1 MFLGINQGTYFNIKK
16 NKTIIFFTIQIV
28 VRLNYL
34 IYKVTNYFSLLI
46 K

>member
-1 MFLGINQGTYFNIKK
+1 MFLGINQGTYFNNKK
-16 NKTIIFFTIQIV
+16 KTIIFFTIQIV